1 MKRNAVRSVFLT
13 IVCVLLLASCVTKN
27 PIGDQEY
34 FQGLG
39 LDGEF
44 VITVNADLL
53 DVSEYVESED
63 AAVTYITERM
73 SRLSLALVD
82 RRTDVPPVTSEFTEF
97 DYYGAI
103 EGDFSKKLVSGAL
116 NLSSLFTRSKDG
128 KTKLKFYV
136 DNESG
141 LEVAIP
147 ADGIILFSNTDFV
160 ENYNQTYTEG
170 RTTYISDEDAQKL
183 SASQIGIYVANPRTM
198 IDLGF
203 EITEQSLEN
212 MDSILL
218 VMDDDRIT
226 VDFRIKSE
234 ELASSFSVLI
244 KASYVGN
251 LRREGVKVNVSE
263 LKEMFTQELATVRV
277 NGMLLTEDQKASI
290 NEVIHSL
297 LDIL

>member
-1 MKRNAVRSVFLT
+1 MKRNAVRSVFLA

-39 LDGEF
+39 MDGEF

-73 SRLSLALVD
+73 SRLSLALRD
-82 RRTDVPPVTSEFTEF
+82 RRTDIPPVTTEFTEF
-97 DYYGAI
+97 DFYGAI
-103 EGDFSKKLVSGAL
+103 EGDFSKKLVNGAL
-116 NLSSLFTRSKDG
+116 SLSSLFSSSKDS

-141 LEVAIP
+141 LEVAVP
-147 ADGIILFSNTDFV
+147 ADGIILFSNTDVV

-170 RTTYISDEDAQKL
+170 RTTYISEEDALKL

-218 VMDDDRIT
+218 VMDDDKIT

-244 KASYVGN
+244 KANYVGN

-263 LKEMFTQELATVRV
+263 LKEMFTQELSTVSV
-277 NGMLLTEDQKASI
+277 NGMPLTEEQKKSI
-290 NEVIHSL
+290 DEVVYSL
-297 LDIL
+297 LDLL

>member
-1 MKRNAVRSVFLT
+1 MKRNAVRTVFLT

-82 RRTDVPPVTSEFTEF
+82 RRSDVPPVTSEFTEF

-147 ADGIILFSNTDFV
+147 ADGIILFSNTDVV

-170 RTTYISDEDAQKL
+170 RTTYISDEDALKL

-218 VMDDDRIT
+218 VIDDDRIT

-277 NGMLLTEDQKASI
+277 NGMPLTEDQKASI

>member
-1 MKRNAVRSVFLT
+1 MKRNAVRSVLLA

-53 DVSEYVESED
+53 DVSDYVESED
-63 AAVTYITERM
+63 AAVSYITERM

-82 RRTDVPPVTSEFTEF
+82 RRADVPPVTTEFTEF

-147 ADGIILFSNTDFV
+147 ADGIILFSNTDVV

-170 RTTYISDEDAQKL
+170 RTTYISDEDALKL

-218 VMDDDRIT
+218 VMDNDRIT

-244 KASYVGN
+244 KAGYVGN

-263 LKEMFTQELATVRV
+263 LKEMFTQELSTVSV
-277 NGMLLTEDQKASI
+277 NGMPLTEEQKASI
-290 NEVIHSL
+290 TEVVHSL

>member
-1 MKRNAVRSVFLT
+1 MKRNAVRTVFLT

-44 VITVNADLL
+44 VITINADLL

-82 RRTDVPPVTSEFTEF
+82 RRSDVPPVTSEFTEF

-147 ADGIILFSNTDFV
+147 ADGIILFSNTDVV

-170 RTTYISDEDAQKL
+170 RTTYISDEDALKL

-218 VMDDDRIT
+218 VIDDDRIT

-277 NGMLLTEDQKASI
+277 NGMPLTEDQKASI

>member
-1 MKRNAVRSVFLT
+1 MKRNAVRSVLLA
-13 IVCVLLLASCVTKN
+13 IVCVLLLVSCVTKN

-44 VITVNADLL
+44 VITINADLI
-53 DVSEYVESED
+53 DVSEYIESED

-73 SRLSLALVD
+73 SRLSLALRD
-82 RRTDVPPVTSEFTEF
+82 RRTDVPPVTTEFTEF
-97 DYYGAI
+97 DFYGAI
-103 EGDFSKKLVSGAL
+103 EGDFSKKLVNGAL
-116 NLSSLFTRSKDG
+116 SLSSLFSSSKDS

-141 LEVAIP
+141 LEVAVP
-147 ADGIILFSNTDFV
+147 ANGIILFSNTDV
-160 ENYNQTYTEG
+160 AENYNQTYTEG
-170 RTTYISDEDAQKL
+170 RTTYISDEDALKL

-203 EITEQSLEN
+203 EISEQSLEN

-218 VMDDDRIT
+218 VMDDDKIT

-263 LKEMFTQELATVRV
+263 LKEMFTQELSTVSV
-277 NGMLLTEDQKASI
+277 NGMPLTEDQKASI
-290 NEVIHSL
+290 NEVVHSL
-297 LDIL
+297 FDIL

>member
-1 MKRNAVRSVFLT
+1 MKRNVVRSVFLA

-53 DVSEYVESED
+53 DVSEFVESED

-82 RRTDVPPVTSEFTEF
+82 RRSDVPPVTSEFTEF

-147 ADGIILFSNTDFV
+147 ADGIILFSNTDVV

-170 RTTYISDEDAQKL
+170 RTTYISDEDALKL

-263 LKEMFTQELATVRV
+263 LKEMFTQELATVSV
-277 NGMLLTEDQKASI
+277 NGMPLTEDQKASI
-290 NEVIHSL
+290 NEVVHSL

>member
-1 MKRNAVRSVFLT
+1 
-13 IVCVLLLASCVTKN
+13 
-27 PIGDQEY
+27 QEY

-53 DVSEYVESED
+53 DVSEYIESED
-63 AAVTYITERM
+63 AAVSYITERM

-82 RRTDVPPVTSEFTEF
+82 RRSDVPPVTSEFTEF

-147 ADGIILFSNTDFV
+147 ADGIILFSNTDVV

-170 RTTYISDEDAQKL
+170 RTTYISDEDALKL

-263 LKEMFTQELATVRV
+263 LKEMFTQELATVSV
-277 NGMLLTEDQKASI
+277 NGMPLTEDQKASI
-290 NEVIHSL
+290 NEVVHSL

>member
-1 MKRNAVRSVFLT
+1 MKRNAIRSALLAL
-13 IVCVLLLASCVTKN
+13 ISILLLASCVTKS

-53 DVSEYVESED
+53 DVSEHVESED
-63 AAVTYITERM
+63 TAVKYITERM
-73 SRLSLALVD
+73 SRLSVALKD
-82 RRTDVPPVTSEFTEF
+82 RRTDVPPVTTEFTEF
-97 DYYGAI
+97 DFYGAI
-103 EGDFSKKLVSGAL
+103 EGDFSKKLVNSAL
-116 NLSSLFTRSKDG
+116 SLSSLFSGVKDSR
-128 KTKLKFYV
+128 TKLKFFT

-141 LEVAIP
+141 LEIAVP
-147 ADGIILFSNTDFV
+147 ANDIILFSNTDV
-160 ENYNQTYTEG
+160 IDNYDQTYTEG
-170 RTTYISDEDAQKL
+170 RTTYISDEDALKL
-183 SASQIGIYVANPRTM
+183 ASSQIGIYVANPRTM

-212 MDSILL
+212 MESILL
-218 VMDDDRIT
+218 VMDDDQIS
-226 VDFRIKSE
+226 VDFRIKDE

-263 LKEMFTQELATVRV
+263 LKEMFTQQLSTVSV
-277 NGMLLTEDQKASI
+277 NGMPLTEDQKASI
-290 NEVIHSL
+290 NEVVHSL
-297 LDIL
+297 LDLL

>member
-1 MKRNAVRSVFLT
+1 MKRNAVRLVLLA
-13 IVCVLLLASCVTKN
+13 IVCVLILASCVTKN

-73 SRLSLALVD
+73 SRLSLAFVD
-82 RRTDVPPVTSEFTEF
+82 RRTDIPPVTSEFTEF

-141 LEVAIP
+141 LEVAVP
-147 ADGIILFSNTDFV
+147 ADGIILFSNTDVV

-170 RTTYISDEDAQKL
+170 RTTYISDEDALKL

-218 VMDDDRIT
+218 VMDDDKIT
-226 VDFRIKSE
+226 VDFRVKSE

-263 LKEMFTQELATVRV
+263 LKEMFTQELSTVSV
-277 NGMLLTEDQKASI
+277 NGMPLTEEQKASL
-290 NEVIHSL
+290 NEVVHSL

>member
-13 IVCVLLLASCVTKN
+13 IVCVLLLASCVTKI

-63 AAVTYITERM
+63 AAVSYITERM

-82 RRTDVPPVTSEFTEF
+82 RRSDVPPVTSAFTEF

-141 LEVAIP
+141 LEVAVP
-147 ADGIILFSNTDFV
+147 ANGIILFSNTDVV

-183 SASQIGIYVANPRTM
+183 SASQVGIYVANPRTM

-263 LKEMFTQELATVRV
+263 LKEMFTQELATVSV
-277 NGMLLTEDQKASI
+277 NGMPLTEDQKASI
-290 NEVIHSL
+290 NEVVHSL

>member
-73 SRLSLALVD
+73 SRLSLALRD
-82 RRTDVPPVTSEFTEF
+82 RRTDVPPVTTEFTEF
-97 DYYGAI
+97 DFYGAI
-103 EGDFSKKLVSGAL
+103 EGDFSKKLVNGAL
-116 NLSSLFTRSKDG
+116 SLSSLFSSLKDS

-141 LEVAIP
+141 LEVAVP
-147 ADGIILFSNTDFV
+147 ANGIILFSNTDV
-160 ENYNQTYTEG
+160 AENYNQTYTEG
-170 RTTYISDEDAQKL
+170 RTTYISDEDALKL

-203 EITEQSLEN
+203 ELSEQSLEN

-218 VMDDDRIT
+218 VMDDDKIT

-263 LKEMFTQELATVRV
+263 LKEMFTQELATVSV
-277 NGMLLTEDQKASI
+277 NGMPLTEDQKASI
-290 NEVIHSL
+290 NEVVHSL

>member
-63 AAVTYITERM
+63 AAVSYITERM

-82 RRTDVPPVTSEFTEF
+82 RRSDVPPVTSEFTEF

-147 ADGIILFSNTDFV
+147 ADGIILFSNTDV
-160 ENYNQTYTEG
+160 VDNYNQTYTEG
-170 RTTYISDEDAQKL
+170 RTTYISDEDALKL

-218 VMDDDRIT
+218 VMDDDKIT
-226 VDFRIKSE
+226 IDFRIKSE

-263 LKEMFTQELATVRV
+263 LKEMFTQELSTVRV
-277 NGMLLTEDQKASI
+277 NGMPLTEEQKASI
-290 NEVIHSL
+290 NEVVHSL

>member
-63 AAVTYITERM
+63 AAVSYITERM

-82 RRTDVPPVTSEFTEF
+82 RRSDVPPVTSEFTEF

-147 ADGIILFSNTDFV
+147 ADGIILFSNTDVV

-218 VMDDDRIT
+218 FMDDDRIT

-263 LKEMFTQELATVRV
+263 LKEMFTQELATVSV
-277 NGMLLTEDQKASI
+277 NGMPLTEDQKASI
-290 NEVIHSL
+290 NEVVHSL

>member
-53 DVSEYVESED
+53 DVSKYVESED
-63 AAVTYITERM
+63 AAVSYITERM

-82 RRTDVPPVTSEFTEF
+82 RRSDVPPVTSEFTEF

-147 ADGIILFSNTDFV
+147 ADGIILFSNTDIV

-170 RTTYISDEDAQKL
+170 RTTYISDEDARKL
-183 SASQIGIYVANPRTM
+183 SASQIVIYVANPRTM

-263 LKEMFTQELATVRV
+263 LKEMFTQELATVSV
-277 NGMLLTEDQKASI
+277 NGMPLTEDQKASI
-290 NEVIHSL
+290 NEVVHSL

>member
-63 AAVTYITERM
+63 AAVSYITERM

-82 RRTDVPPVTSEFTEF
+82 RRSDIPPVTSEFTEF

-147 ADGIILFSNTDFV
+147 ADGIILFSNTDVV

-170 RTTYISDEDAQKL
+170 RTTYISDEDALKL

-263 LKEMFTQELATVRV
+263 LKEMFTQELATVSV
-277 NGMLLTEDQKASI
+277 NGMPLTEDQKASI
-290 NEVIHSL
+290 NEVVHSL

>member
-1 MKRNAVRSVFLT
+1 MKRNAVRSVFLA

-63 AAVTYITERM
+63 AAVTYITDRM

-82 RRTDVPPVTSEFTEF
+82 RRSDIPPVTSEFTEF

-128 KTKLKFYV
+128 KTRLKFYV

-141 LEVAIP
+141 LEVAVP
-147 ADGIILFSNTDFV
+147 ADGIILFSNTDVV

-170 RTTYISDEDAQKL
+170 RTTYISDEDALKL

-263 LKEMFTQELATVRV
+263 LKEMFTQELATVSV
-277 NGMLLTEDQKASI
+277 NGMPLTEDQKASI
-290 NEVIHSL
+290 NEVVHSL

>member
-1 MKRNAVRSVFLT
+1 MKRNAVRSVLLA

-39 LDGEF
+39 LDAEF

-53 DVSEYVESED
+53 DVSEYIESDD
-63 AAVTYITERM
+63 AAVSYITERM

-141 LEVAIP
+141 LEVAVP
-147 ADGIILFSNTDFV
+147 ADGIILFSNTDVV

-170 RTTYISDEDAQKL
+170 RTTYISDEDALKL

-198 IDLGF
+198 INLGF

-218 VMDDDRIT
+218 VMDDDKIT

-263 LKEMFTQELATVRV
+263 LKEMFTQELSTVSV
-277 NGMLLTEDQKASI
+277 NGMPLTEEQKASI

>member
-63 AAVTYITERM
+63 AAVSYITERM

-82 RRTDVPPVTSEFTEF
+82 RRSDVPPVTSEFTEF

-116 NLSSLFTRSKDG
+116 NLSSLFTSSKDG

-147 ADGIILFSNTDFV
+147 ADGIILFSNTDVV

-263 LKEMFTQELATVRV
+263 LKERFTQELATVSV
-277 NGMLLTEDQKASI
+277 NGMPLTEDQKASI
-290 NEVIHSL
+290 NEVVHSL

>member
-1 MKRNAVRSVFLT
+1 MKRNAVRTVFLT

-82 RRTDVPPVTSEFTEF
+82 RRSDVPPVTSEFTEF

-147 ADGIILFSNTDFV
+147 ADGIILFSNTDVV

-170 RTTYISDEDAQKL
+170 RTTYISDEDALKL

-263 LKEMFTQELATVRV
+263 LKEMFTQELATVSV
-277 NGMLLTEDQKASI
+277 NGMPLTEDQKASI
-290 NEVIHSL
+290 NEVVNSL